1 VKGRFYSSA
10 LCWSG
15 GGNSAAFGGDP
26 LLRSIARSSAAAKTT
41 LVEMTN
47 GNSGELWLLIRQ
59 QLFCCPELLRRQPDF
74 AAKLHLKRLLRGA
87 AFGLS
92 LTQSPTTA
100 QSSPL
105 SFKYES

>member
-59 QLFCCPELLRRQPDF
+59 QLF
-74 AAKLHLKRLLRGA
+74 AARGA
-87 AFGLS
+87 AFGSS